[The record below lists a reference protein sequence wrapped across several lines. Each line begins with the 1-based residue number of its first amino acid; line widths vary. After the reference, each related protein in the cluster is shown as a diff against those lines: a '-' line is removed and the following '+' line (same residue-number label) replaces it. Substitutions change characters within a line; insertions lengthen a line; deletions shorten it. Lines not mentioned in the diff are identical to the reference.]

1 MHIWLQKIKKKKQK
15 TMKHTKFIKHT
26 VGKNIL
32 KAYFSTTLYLKADK
46 PDIMSRIEQLLKDN
60 REVTQG
66 ISDSILNM
74 KKGAMNKERL
84 TVEENKMTAYLSK
97 VTSYLNETER
107 AQIDKTLDDEAKVIN
122 LVMEKLKALDP
133 TDPNWME
140 KRLNYNQ
147 FMNNTH
153 FKTLD
158 TVEAATH
165 DSTERNMKDFNASF
179 LERQVFYSQR
189 KERLKER
196 KEVLEADKE
205 LFSERLQEHKTSSLI
220 DDYADPNL
228 EQPSYID
235 PED

>member
-1 MHIWLQKIKKKKQK
+1 
-15 TMKHTKFIKHT
+15 
-26 VGKNIL
+26 
-32 KAYFSTTLYLKADK
+32 
-46 PDIMSRIEQLLKDN
+46 
-60 REVTQG
+60 
-66 ISDSILNM
+66 
-74 KKGAMNKERL
+74 
-84 TVEENKMTAYLSK
+84 
-97 VTSYLNETER
+97 
-107 AQIDKTLDDEAKVIN
+107 
-122 LVMEKLKALDP
+122 
-133 TDPNWME
+133 ME